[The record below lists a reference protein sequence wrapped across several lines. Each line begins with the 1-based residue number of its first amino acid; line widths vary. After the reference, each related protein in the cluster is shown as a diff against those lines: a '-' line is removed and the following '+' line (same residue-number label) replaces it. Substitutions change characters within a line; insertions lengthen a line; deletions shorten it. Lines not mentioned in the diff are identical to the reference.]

1 MISRRIPACLV
12 ICLIAEVLA
21 WGRKPGDPIK
31 PGYNLYS
38 REQDIQIG
46 RVQAA
51 QVRLH
56 YPEVRDEFLETYI
69 RRVGERLANTPEA
82 RESAFP
88 FQFTLLQVPMVNAF
102 ALPGGP
108 MFVFT
113 GLVNSTENEAQLA
126 GVMAHEMSHVILRHG
141 THELSKAK
149 ATGFAASLGAAL
161 GAAAAGSNAGVG
173 QLSRMG
179 AGLGENSAI
188 LHFSREAESEADLLG
203 AHLMAEAGYDPMEMA
218 RFFQKLAET
227 GNSGLQFFSDH
238 PNPDNRERTIEV
250 EIGGLPVR
258 QYGFETGDFK
268 PVKQAVAMLPPVRGP
283 VTAGGALPGGAR
295 QPLPPQVEPSGQ
307 WKQAQ
312 AQTFLIAFPANWQAY
327 GNAGAKS
334 VLIAPPGGVAKVA
347 SGALDLGIGVVLN
360 YYQPESK
367 QLGLGT
373 ATLSLIAHLHEQ
385 DPTIQLASAQ
395 QQRVR
400 VDGSEG
406 LISPLQATSKTLGV
420 ESNVL
425 LTVTRPEGLFYA
437 LAIAPQRMF
446 PQLQQTFN
454 QIMNSIRFG
463 MAATPGAAPVPATPS
478 APNPATPTPNP
489 Q

>member
-1 MISRRIPACLV
+1 MISTRITASIAL
-12 ICLIAEVLA
+12 CLIAAGLA

-46 RVQAA
+46 RVQVA

-56 YPEVRDEFLETYI
+56 YQEVRDEFLETYI

-88 FQFTLLQVPMVNAF
+88 FQFTLLHVPVVNAF

-113 GLVNSTENEAQLA
+113 GLVSSTENEAQLA

-149 ATGFAASLGAAL
+149 ATGFVASLGAAL

-179 AGLGENSAI
+179 AGLGENSMI

-203 AHLMAEAGYDPMEMA
+203 THLMAEAGYDPMEMA
-218 RFFQKLAET
+218 RFFEKLAAT

-238 PNPDNRERTIEV
+238 PNPDNRERAIEV
-250 EIGGLPVR
+250 EIGGLPGR
-258 QYGFETGDFK
+258 QYGYETGDFT

-283 VTAGGALPGGAR
+283 VTAGGALPGGSR

-307 WKQAQ
+307 WKPAHAQ
-312 AQTFLIAFPANWQAY
+312 SFLVNFPANWQAY
-327 GNAGAKS
+327 GNAAANA
-334 VLIAPPGGVAKVA
+334 VLIAPSGGVTKMAN
-347 SGALDLGIGVVLN
+347 GALDLGIGIVLN

-373 ATLSLIAHLHEQ
+373 GTLSLVAHLHEQ
-385 DPTIQLASAQ
+385 DSTIQLASAQ
-395 QQRVR
+395 QRRVR

-406 LISPLQATSKTLGV
+406 LINVLQATSKTLGV
-420 ESNVL
+420 ETNEL

-454 QIMNSIRFG
+454 QIMSSIRFG
-463 MAATPGAAPVPATPS
+463 TAPVSGTPPP
-478 APNPATPTPNP
+478 PNPATSTPPAAPTPNP